1 MAALTSPT
9 LVRQLTPTGDKSQLV
24 RLLDVFV
31 FGPLM
36 IAAGRD
42 QESKYFSL
50 ALTVVGLGTILYNG
64 VNYLETAK
72 KEKAAQL
79 GVEQSDLPG
88 LGQRLAPDPRRLF

>member
-1 MAALTSPT
+1 MAVTTPT
-9 LVRQLTPTGDKSQLV
+9 LVRQLTPTGEKSQLV

-50 ALTVVGLGTILYNG
+50 ALTVVGVGTILYNG
-64 VNYLETAK
+64 VNYLRTA
-72 KEKAAQL
+72 EKQKAEQLEQL
-79 GVEQSDLPG
+79 GLA
-88 LGQRLAPDPRRLF
+88 QRIAPDPRRPYRLP

>member
-1 MAALTSPT
+1 MAVLTTPT

-42 QESKYFSL
+42 QESKYFNL
-50 ALTVVGLGTILYNG
+50 ALTVVGVGTILYNG
-64 VNYLETAK
+64 FNYLETAK
-72 KEKAAQL
+72 KEKAEQL
-79 GVEQSDLPG
+79 G
-88 LGQRLAPDPRRLF
+88 LGQRIAPDPRRPYRLP